1 MRGDLADLPAGWVA
15 AWSDG
20 ACAGNPG
27 PMGIGGLVRD
37 REGGLVAMFSEAA
50 GRGTNNE
57 AEYLALDRAIRL
69 AAELGAEGVVVCS
82 DSELVVRQLTGDY
95 RVRNGRLHAYWSRAR
110 GAMTA
115 FPGSVRLEWVSR
127 VYNFDA
133 DALAS
138 RAVGMPQ
145 APLAAEGAI
154 PWVPRPPAETSVE
167 LPAVPASVTRLMRRR
182 SPKFRDFLSL
192 RVGGTDTF
200 SRLAPEDLRSVIEAR
215 HGAGAWDWLEA
226 ALMDATDRYAR
237 SACRWA
243 ARGLSPDLALKKA
256 SVDKEMGRG

>member
-145 APLAAEGAI
+145 APLAAEGGD
-154 PWVPRPPAETSVE
+154 PLGAETSSGDVGRAAGGAC
-167 LPAVPASVTRLMRRR
+167 LRNATDAPALAQV
-182 SPKFRDFLSL
+182 
-192 RVGGTDTF
+192 
-200 SRLAPEDLRSVIEAR
+200 SRLPLV
-215 HGAGAWDWLEA
+215 AGGWH
-226 ALMDATDRYAR
+226 
-237 SACRWA
+237 
-243 ARGLSPDLALKKA
+243 
-256 SVDKEMGRG
+256 